1 MDGYKLTKR
10 KKILFHLESRATYGY
25 ARNVLRVIKN
35 FHNLEYTTLVTGGH
49 LDPSLGES
57 INLIK
62 NDNFKIS
69 RRSF

>member
-49 LDPSLGES
+49 LDPSLVKA
-57 INLIK
+57 LTLL
-62 NDNFKIS
+62 
-69 RRSF
+69 RMTL